1 MWWALGV
8 LVVVAVGLPL
18 TIGLATRGL
27 GRRPLKPLKPSQT
40 VQWLQERYGL
50 DGRAGERVESAVARG
65 ERVGDPALE
74 DAAHGLAA
82 LIVGGRAPG
91 QRLLRRVGFGSM
103 ALGAGCLVFAI
114 VVVGL
119 NQHAG
124 AAPSLIPYGLF
135 WMGNAWVQLVYSPRR
150 RRRQATRALEANRQ
164 AAATR
169 LSFWAED
176 HGS

>member
-1 MWWALGV
+1 
-8 LVVVAVGLPL
+8 
-18 TIGLATRGL
+18 
-27 GRRPLKPLKPSQT
+27 
-40 VQWLQERYGL
+40 
-50 DGRAGERVESAVARG
+50 
-65 ERVGDPALE
+65 
-74 DAAHGLAA
+74 
-82 LIVGGRAPG
+82 
-91 QRLLRRVGFGSM
+91 M

-150 RRRQATRALEANRQ
+150 RRREATRALEANRQ